1 MKEEKGRVC
10 LKLKKSII
18 SIVLVS
24 VLISA
29 GLSLIILLV
38 FETLYPSNLT
48 IVDFD
53 DYGNIVDVHT
63 PELTLAQQ
71 TLYKLVRMVQPALV
85 ILCFVGCNYWII
97 SYYYNKKWKASLKE
111 IFDGSERIANNDL
124 DFEVHVL
131 SSDELG
137 MACQS
142 LEKVRKSTQELISQQ
157 IRTEQIREQMMSSF
171 AHDLKTPLTIING
184 EIDIVMRL
192 LNKEQIDR
200 EAISESFPVIKNN
213 IRRIE
218 NNVDAMRKMLS
229 LESGTIHPTECTYTT
244 FIDNVKHHLEVLTLN
259 TEKKVSYNFHSNA
272 EGILEID
279 METFFIILDNIV
291 NNSMQYSNNIDVEID
306 IDFREHMLSVNVQ
319 DDGPGFTEYILKHG
333 MEPFVRDS
341 KEPQNH
347 FGLGLYICHVLCQ
360 KHGGSFS
367 IENGDRGALCKMTLN
382 V

>member
-1 MKEEKGRVC
+1 MKNSSDF
-10 LKLKKSII
+10 KKSLLIT
-18 SIVLVS
+18 
-24 VLISA
+24 VLISFL
-29 GLSLIILLV
+29 LSLVASIGIFFSL
-38 FETLYPSNLT
+38 EQLYPYQETIIEYDDNGEIAAIRRTTLT
-48 IVDFD
+48 AEEEQFFSRLQIIQPSITIIFFFIVNYMLLSYF
-53 DYGNIVDVHT
+53 
-63 PELTLAQQ
+63 
-71 TLYKLVRMVQPALV
+71 YK
-85 ILCFVGCNYWII
+85 
-97 SYYYNKKWKASLKE
+97 KKWDGSLKE
-111 IFDGSERIANNDL
+111 ILDGAERIANNDL

-137 MACQS
+137 TACQS

-157 IRTEQIREQMMSSF
+157 IRTEQMREQMMSSF

-192 LNKEQIDR
+192 LNKEQMDR
-200 EAISESFPVIKNN
+200 EAISESFPVMKNN

-229 LESGTIHPTECTYTT
+229 LESGTIHPTECTYST

>member
-1 MKEEKGRVC
+1 MKNSSDF
-10 LKLKKSII
+10 KKSLLIT
-18 SIVLVS
+18 
-24 VLISA
+24 VLISFL
-29 GLSLIILLV
+29 LSLVASIGIFFSL
-38 FETLYPSNLT
+38 EQLYPYKETIIEYDDNGEIAAIRRTTLT
-48 IVDFD
+48 AEEEQFFSRLQIIQPSITIIFFFIVNYMLLSYF
-53 DYGNIVDVHT
+53 
-63 PELTLAQQ
+63 
-71 TLYKLVRMVQPALV
+71 YK
-85 ILCFVGCNYWII
+85 
-97 SYYYNKKWKASLKE
+97 KKWDGSLKE
-111 IFDGSERIANNDL
+111 ILDGAERIANNDL

-137 MACQS
+137 TACQS

-157 IRTEQIREQMMSSF
+157 IRTEQMREQMMSSF

-200 EAISESFPVIKNN
+200 EAISESFPVMKNN

-229 LESGTIHPTECTYTT
+229 LESGTIHPAECTYSA